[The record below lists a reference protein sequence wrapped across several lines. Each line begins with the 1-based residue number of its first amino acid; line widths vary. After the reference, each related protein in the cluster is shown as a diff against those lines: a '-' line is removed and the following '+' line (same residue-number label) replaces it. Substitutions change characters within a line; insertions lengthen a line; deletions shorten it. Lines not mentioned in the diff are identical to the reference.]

1 MVPATDLTQILPN
14 KLQEDIVQHLLLD
27 IAGDLVVVP
36 VEAAEL
42 ASVVGPVQEVEEKES
57 EREEK
62 SGVKE

>member
-14 KLQEDIVQHLLLD
+14 KLQQDIVQHLLLD

-42 ASVVGPVQEVEEKES
+42 ASVVGPVQKVEEKES

>member
-14 KLQEDIVQHLLLD
+14 KLQQDIVQHLLLD

-42 ASVVGPVQEVEEKES
+42 ASVVGPV
-57 EREEK
+57 
-62 SGVKE
+62 

>member
-1 MVPATDLTQILPN
+1 MPN
-14 KLQEDIVQHLLLD
+14 KLQQDIVQHLLLD

-42 ASVVGPVQEVEEKES
+42 ASVVGPVQKVEEEES